1 VDASRQSFKTNLR
14 EGHTMT
20 SFAKKFFGIAAG
32 LMLALTCAGGEGK
45 GKGHDKDKGNDK
57 DHPGGFDKGKKKGW
71 RDDYPPGWEKKNQVE
86 RAEWHKDL
94 EASKMIVITE
104 TEKEAPKPEEK
115 DKLQEAV
122 ERMVR
127 KGKEAKQAAKDV
139 VEQVKKGVHID
150 IILKGASGE

>member
-1 VDASRQSFKTNLR
+1 MDASRQSFKTMFQ
-14 EGHTMT
+14 EGISMT
-20 SFAKKFFGIAAG
+20 PFAKKFFSIAAA
-32 LMLALTCAGGEGK
+32 LMLAFTCAGGEGK

-57 DHPGGFDKGKKKGW
+57 DHPPGWDKGKKKGW
-71 RDDYPPGWEKKNQVE
+71 RDEYPPGWEKKNQVE

-94 EASKMIVITE
+94 EESKIIVIKE

-115 DKLQEAV
+115 DKLAEAV

-139 VEQVKKGVHID
+139 VEQVKKGVHVD